1 MKDEQRRKNA
11 QLRSSFILH
20 PSSLQGFLFR
30 LTIGGAV
37 ILIVVVFAAPLLDN
51 GSPAAHG
58 WSRLLTLF
66 ARDAT
71 LRRTTLASSVGLI
84 VTACVFFRPPGG
96 LRLRM
101 RKPKPTQPPPP
112 PPTVVGA

>member
-1 MKDEQRRKNA
+1 MKDETRRRKED
-11 QLRSSFILH
+11 LRSSFSPH
-20 PSSLQGFLFR
+20 PSSLQRCLFR

-37 ILIVVVFAAPLLDN
+37 TLIVVVFAAPLLDN
-51 GSPAAHG
+51 GSPPAHG
-58 WSRLLTLF
+58 WSRLLALF

-71 LRRTTLASSVGLI
+71 LRRTALASTVGLI

-96 LRLRM
+96 FRSRT
-101 RKPKPTQPPPP
+101 RKPKPTKPP